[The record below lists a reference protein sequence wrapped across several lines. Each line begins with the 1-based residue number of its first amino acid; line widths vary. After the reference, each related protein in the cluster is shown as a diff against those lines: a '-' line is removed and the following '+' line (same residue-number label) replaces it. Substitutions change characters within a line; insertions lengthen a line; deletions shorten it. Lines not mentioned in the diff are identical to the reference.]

1 MDGAINAFVDK
12 KGFGLKKFATD
23 EEKKKKEEKDKSM
36 KMSERLNLYKDRQIE
51 LPDIKFLRFFNF

>member
-23 EEKKKKEEKDKSM
+23 EEKKKKEEKEKSI
-36 KMSERLNLYKDRQIE
+36 KMSERLNC
-51 LPDIKFLRFFNF
+51 IKTDKEII